1 MSRNK
6 RMIRLMAFVF
16 SVLFLAATA
25 GESLWA
31 QNNSNTG
38 SGSSGGRGS
47 NSGSNSGS
55 GGGRGG
61 RSGGNNSNS
70 GSGSN
75 SNSGSGSAGTGSG
88 IMIQADGLLKRI
100 LQDDGSLNRARQQ
113 AIYQSIPSDMQMPSL
128 CRKVS
133 LTRLEKVIAE
143 NQGRPT
149 DAMQNL
155 AGLIRIENVFIYP
168 ETGDIVIAGPAEGW
182 ILGRDNAVVGM
193 KSQRPTLQLDD
204 LVAAL
209 RAFPPNGK
217 ATPLIGCSIDP
228 SEEGL
233 RKMQT
238 FLRTER
244 KPSLLDQRQ
253 LAFYADGIRN
263 SLGLQNVQIWGVSP
277 KTHFAETMVAADYR
291 MKLIGIGLEQT
302 PVRMITY
309 IDKSNPL
316 ASSSNALVR
325 WFFQPDY
332 ECVVLTADH
341 LGMKIVG
348 ESVQL
353 VGENELVTSSGK
365 RVANTGHGNRAT
377 KMYARSFTDKYAQI
391 AKKVPVYASL
401 RNLIDMS
408 VVAAFLQQEKVY
420 DKVNW
425 SMDFFGNEE
434 KFPIELGNEIRQ
446 ADTAVQILHHKQG
459 QLVSFPTGGG
469 VLINPRTALEKE
481 NVQYE
486 KKEEISSLRSSTMKN
501 IPADRWWWD

>member
-1 MSRNK
+1 
-6 RMIRLMAFVF
+6 
-16 SVLFLAATA
+16 
-25 GESLWA
+25 
-31 QNNSNTG
+31 NS
-38 SGSSGGRGS
+38 SGSTG
-47 NSGSNSGS
+47 
-55 GGGRGG
+55 
-61 RSGGNNSNS
+61 
-70 GSGSN
+70 
-75 SNSGSGSAGTGSG
+75 GSG
-88 IMIQADGLLKRI
+88 IMIQADGVLKRI
-100 LQDDGSLNRARQQ
+100 MQDDGSLDRARQQ
-113 AIYQSIPSDMQMPSL
+113 AIFQSVPGEMQSPSL

-133 LTRLEKVIAE
+133 LTRLEKLIAE
-143 NQGRPT
+143 NQGRT
-149 DAMQNL
+149 TAEMQNL

-182 ILGRDNAVVGM
+182 TLGRDNAIVGM
-193 KSQRPTLQLDD
+193 RSQRPTLQLDD

-217 ATPLIGCSIDP
+217 ATQVIGCSIDP
-228 SEEGL
+228 TDEGL
-233 RKMQT
+233 RNMQT
-238 FLRTER
+238 YLHKAR
-244 KPSLLDQRQ
+244 KPNLLDQRQ

-277 KTHFAETMVAADYR
+277 KTHFAGTMVAADYR
-291 MKLIGIGLEQT
+291 MKLIGIGLEKT

-316 ASSSNALVR
+316 SVSSNALVR

-332 ECVVLTADH
+332 QCVVLTEDH

-353 VGENELVTSSGK
+353 VGENEVVTSEGK
-365 RVANTGHGNRAT
+365 RIANASHGNRAT
-377 KMYARSFTDKYAQI
+377 KMYARSFTDKYPQI

-408 VVAAFLQQEKVY
+408 VVAAYLQKEKVY
-420 DKVNW
+420 DKVHW
-425 SMDFFGNEE
+425 TMDFFGSEE

-469 VLINPRTALEKE
+469 VMINPQTALEKE
-481 NVQYE
+481 NIQYE
-486 KKEEISSLRSSTMKN
+486 KKEEISSLRSGAMKN